1 MSSSTSPS
9 RQRLVCRRENPQ
21 LIRKKDIDTA
31 LGIILVHAYADHKH
45 TDALAADCAGELYL
59 LEVRERTLPC
69 FDDGYLEEDLSL
81 RGVLYRVLAEKMR
94 QGSEY
99 DRQVAAAAL
108 RYGLAALDG
117 RPVV

>member
-1 MSSSTSPS
+1 
-9 RQRLVCRRENPQ
+9 
-21 LIRKKDIDTA
+21 
-31 LGIILVHAYADHKH
+31 
-45 TDALAADCAGELYL
+45 
-59 LEVRERTLPC
+59 
-69 FDDGYLEEDLSL
+69 LSL